1 MVEFDNSRL
10 LTEAQIKTLD
20 KQGLCEY
27 VRYIYDDKGY
37 LMELMKETFGDVLTE
52 KDMKS
57 GILSERKR
65 ALDGIEEYY
74 HLNEADSPNPGHDPS
89 YWIPNLGWLGGLA
102 AAGLAALL
110 GVIGKLLMA
119 GKQQIA
125 ILLLRR
131 YMKKLV
137 ELTDDGIKKRR
148 FLWHERNRTCLRS
161 LQENCE
167 TVPIV
172 CTLSAAKAMG
182 MIESP
187 DNLDQLGGLTKFK
200 DIVQQIGMSVSIGDS
215 EDGNV
220 VKVNDD
226 AQEQISK

>member
-20 KQGLCEY
+20 KEGLCEY

-37 LMELMKETFGDVLTE
+37 LMELMKETFEGILSE

-57 GILSERKR
+57 GILAERKR
-65 ALDGIEEYY
+65 ALEGIEESYR
-74 HLNEADSPNPGHDPS
+74 LNEGDKPNPGHDPS

-110 GVIGKLLMA
+110 AAIGKLLAA

-137 ELTDDGIKKRR
+137 ELTDDGIKKKR

-182 MIESP
+182 MIENP

-200 DIVQQIGMSVSIGDS
+200 DIVQQIGMSVTIG
-215 EDGNV
+215 EGKENNL
-220 VKVNDD
+220 VKVNGDHN
-226 AQEQISK
+226 EQISR